1 MNKISK
7 TKPTKV
13 VKLVPNTEEAYQEKL
28 KRVEFGI
35 DKHTMVSLT
44 SGLRLEFYFVALKDK
59 QTGVTLELTPY
70 TKLLRYC
77 NARLDER
84 REETI
89 RQKGSFLCMFL
100 NYVLIENYHRFKI
113 DEIKDVD
120 IEHGEKFLKAYA
132 DGLKGGKVKSKQTVF
147 DMEQKLAQ
155 IYSDIKDVY
164 KEEAKHIYKLK
175 LKERT
180 KYGMHYI
187 AHFNLRIDNEN
198 KETKIFRDLP
208 SKVFWRLLKL
218 SKIYYPELTFAI
230 ALQAFAGLRAGEV
243 CNVRQEVS
251 KFGRGVEYATVD
263 RQFIYFQINLMNK
276 YPMRSDLKDVGNIK
290 VRRKQKV
297 YEKYLPNLK
306 ELYEEH
312 LKILAKYD
320 FKDGYH
326 PMFVN
331 HKGQALTVSDYRD
344 KMHRLINKHLKKDLA
359 NSGDDFLIYYSTIL
373 MQYRLSPHAFRHWF
387 TVTLV
392 LDGKSPNE
400 ISSLRG
406 DSSTSTALWYCSRKT
421 EIEQAIKH
429 SNTKMMNQILSQVK
443 EI

>member
-1 MNKISK
+1 
-7 TKPTKV
+7 
-13 VKLVPNTEEAYQEKL
+13 
-28 KRVEFGI
+28 
-35 DKHTMVSLT
+35 
-44 SGLRLEFYFVALKDK
+44 
-59 QTGVTLELTPY
+59 
-70 TKLLRYC
+70 
-77 NARLDER
+77 
-84 REETI
+84 
-89 RQKGSFLCMFL
+89 
-100 NYVLIENYHRFKI
+100 
-113 DEIKDVD
+113 
-120 IEHGEKFLKAYA
+120 
-132 DGLKGGKVKSKQTVF
+132 
-147 DMEQKLAQ
+147 
-155 IYSDIKDVY
+155 
-164 KEEAKHIYKLK
+164 
-175 LKERT
+175 
-180 KYGMHYI
+180 
-187 AHFNLRIDNEN
+187 
-198 KETKIFRDLP
+198 
-208 SKVFWRLLKL
+208 
-218 SKIYYPELTFAI
+218 
-230 ALQAFAGLRAGEV
+230 
-243 CNVRQEVS
+243 
-251 KFGRGVEYATVD
+251 
-263 RQFIYFQINLMNK
+263 
-276 YPMRSDLKDVGNIK
+276 MRSDLKDVGNIK